1 MKRVIFVLGLLGL
14 LAAASAC
21 GGGDEQEVTL
31 PGGDGDVKVST
42 SGDLPDDFP
51 DDFPIFEDAKLTG
64 SVSGEEGG
72 QAGFFVTWE
81 TDASAEEVTDFYKE
95 ELGKDPW
102 EMAGTF
108 ASAEG
113 SVISFTRTD
122 GKDLSGG
129 VTVAGNG
136 KTQFVVFMGEGA
148 GVVPSDESEE
158 EAAPTPEAEEEA
170 TPEAEEP
177 STEAELPDE
186 VELADDYPSDVAPI
200 PDGARVTDAS
210 SFTSDGQSTFAVT
223 YLTKDDPDSVADFY
237 SSEVPDGGWSE
248 TGTFSS
254 GGDVSATYANEAE
267 SGNLVLTAAKSE
279 TYEGY
284 TEVNL
289 ILTVAQ

>member
-1 MKRVIFVLGLLGL
+1 MKRVLFVLGLLGL

-31 PGGDGDVKVST
+31 PGGNGDVKVST
-42 SGDLPDDFP
+42 GGDLPDDFP
-51 DDFPIFEDAKLTG
+51 DDFPIFKDAKLTG
-64 SVSGEEGG
+64 TVTGEQEG
-72 QAGFFVTWE
+72 QSGFFATWE
-81 TDASAEEVTDFYKE
+81 SDASVEDVTDFYKE
-95 ELGKDPW
+95 ELDKDPW
-102 EMAGTF
+102 QMAGTF

-122 GKDLSGG
+122 GKDLGGG

-148 GVVPSDESEE
+148 GVVPSDEGEE
-158 EAAPTPEAEEEA
+158 EAAPTPEGEEEA
-170 TPEAEEP
+170 TPEEGEP
-177 STEAELPDE
+177 SAQAELPDE
-186 VELADDYPSDVAPI
+186 VDLADDYPSDVAPI

-210 SFTSDGQSTFAVT
+210 SFTSDGQSTFAIT

-237 SSEVPDGGWSE
+237 SSEVPGDGWSE

>member
-1 MKRVIFVLGLLGL
+1 VKRVIFVLGLLGL

-21 GGGDEQEVTL
+21 GGGDDQEVTL
-31 PGGDGDVKVST
+31 PGGNGEVKVST

-51 DDFPIFEDAKLTG
+51 DDFPIFKDAKLLGTYAA
-64 SVSGEEGG
+64 E
-72 QAGFFVTWE
+72 QAGQSGLVATWE
-81 TDASAEEVTDFYKE
+81 TDASVEDVTDFYKE
-95 ELGKDPW
+95 ELSKEPW

-108 ASAEG
+108 ASADG

-122 GKDLSGG
+122 GKDLGGG

-136 KTQFVVFMGEGA
+136 KTQVAVFMGEGA
-148 GVVPSDESEE
+148 GLVPSDEG
-158 EAAPTPEAEEEA
+158 EAAATPEGEEEA
-170 TPEAEEP
+170 TPEEEGP
-177 STEAELPDE
+177 SAQAELPDE

-223 YLTKDDPDSVADFY
+223 FLTKDDPDSVADFY
-237 SSEVPDGGWSE
+237 SSKVPGDGWSE

-254 GGDVSATYANEAE
+254 GGEVSATYGNEAE
-267 SGNLVLTAAKSE
+267 GGNLVVSAVKSD

-284 TEVNL
+284 TEVNV
-289 ILTVAQ
+289 ILTVGQ